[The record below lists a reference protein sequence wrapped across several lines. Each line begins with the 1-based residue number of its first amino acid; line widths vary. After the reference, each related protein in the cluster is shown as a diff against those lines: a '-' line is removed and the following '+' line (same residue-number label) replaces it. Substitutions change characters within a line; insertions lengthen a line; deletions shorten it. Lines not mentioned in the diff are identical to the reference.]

1 MNRNKAFLAKIA
13 FALSTFF
20 LLASCSGGKATH
32 AIFSSKKGEQ
42 KYIAAYNKTLKKWP
56 VPYEEKDIPT
66 KYGTA
71 HVIIAGPKDAPPLV
85 LMHGMDAS
93 STMWYPNIKSY
104 TKEYRVYAID
114 YLLEPGKSVLKDKR
128 PNTDEMVEWYA
139 DVLNKLGLGDIYL
152 LGTSRGGWIAANF
165 ATHKPERVKKLA
177 LLSPVQVFG
186 LMEMN
191 RKMRKAVSFKF
202 FPNRKRMRKAV
213 DAMSFHPEKVDEVF
227 REQLYLGTEYSKT
240 TFDMLEMAPFKDD
253 AKLLTMPTLVLV
265 GDHDVLCGPDILKE
279 ASDKVPNIT
288 AGTVE
293 QAGHFLTIDQQEVVD
308 KRVMDFFADKK

>member
-1 MNRNKAFLAKIA
+1 MKRNALHSAGIF
-13 FALSTFF
+13 FALFTFILF
-20 LLASCSGGKATH
+20 ASCSSGKPAH
-32 AIFSSKKGEQ
+32 AIFNSKKGEQ
-42 KYIAAYNKTLKKWP
+42 RYLAAYNNTLKKWP
-56 VPYEEKDIPT
+56 VPFEERDIQA

-71 HVIIAGPKDAPPLV
+71 HVIISGPKDGQPLV

-104 TKEYRVYAID
+104 TRQYRVYAID

-128 PNTDEMVEWYA
+128 PNTDEIVEWYA
-139 DVLNKLGLGDIYL
+139 EVMDKLGLGDIYL
-152 LGTSRGGWIAANF
+152 LGTSRGGWTATNF

-191 RKMRKAVSFKF
+191 TKMRKAVSFKF

-213 DAMSFHPEKVDEVF
+213 DAMSHRPERVDEVF
-227 REQLYLGTEYSKT
+227 KEQLYLATEYSKT

-253 AKLLTMPTLVLV
+253 VKLLTMPTLVLV
-265 GDHDVLCGPDILKE
+265 GDHDVLCSPDILKE
-279 ASDKVPNIT
+279 ATEKVPNVT
-288 AGTVE
+288 AGTIE
-293 QAGHFLTIDQQEVVD
+293 EAGHFLTIDQQEEVD
-308 KRVMDFFADKK
+308 KRVMEFFAGNK